1 MTTSRSTPHRLSDQD
16 LEMLAVVANK
26 RDYPKWGWNPIKTS
40 VDFEHILTNASKVG
54 FYIDLSFRPQGRI
67 SVKVK
72 YPTNEFFSNAETAE
86 TYKTYV
92 CRTILNILNDLPNK
106 QLEAFLNE

>member
-1 MTTSRSTPHRLSDQD
+1 MSSSRSTPRHLSDQD
-16 LEMLAVVANK
+16 LVMLSVVANK
-26 RDYPKWGWNPIKTS
+26 RSYPKWGWNPIQSS
-40 VDFEHILTNASKVG
+40 VDFEHILTNAPIAG
-54 FYIDLSFRPQGRI
+54 FDVELSFRPQGRI
-67 SVKVK
+67 SVKVTH
-72 YPTNEFFSNAETAE
+72 PTNEFFSNAETAE